1 MHRELAEMDDRE
13 LLGITG
19 SLPRFSQRRIAA
31 CELLVGRYRGL
42 VWSCVQR
49 YRRGAE
55 SAEDLMQVG
64 YVGLVAAINT
74 FDSAV
79 GCSLATY
86 ARSHINGEIRRHFRD
101 KRWQLHVVRPVKEL
115 VMQARTAT
123 WQLAQELGRTP
134 TESDLAASLGVSG
147 HDLRDAQLAE
157 MAFQPTSLDA
167 PLVGQPD
174 AAILA
179 DLLGEEDPQMDP
191 VLCMQALATHWGELP
206 SREQK
211 ILLMRFYG
219 GMTQA
224 RSASGS
230 ASPRCRSPGCSATR
244 SAISARVYSGL
255 TSPQPP
261 GKGRM
266 RATGRSWRRSGGTS
280 AWISGARGGRP
291 SPPPRDLRWHGRE
304 ARSGD
309 ENGMG
314 GTVPSGDESG
324 RGTVVTGSV
333 SDAAGSG
340 MVPSFRRWV
349 RVSYRYGS
357 PQGQRQAGTPRWG
370 MRSVQALM
378 LTRSRRCS

>member
-64 YVGLVAAINT
+64 YVGLVAAINN
-74 FDSAV
+74 FDPAV

-147 HDLRDAQLAE
+147 HDLR
-157 MAFQPTSLDA
+157 
-167 PLVGQPD
+167 
-174 AAILA
+174 
-179 DLLGEEDPQMDP
+179 
-191 VLCMQALATHWGELP
+191 
-206 SREQK
+206 
-211 ILLMRFYG
+211 
-219 GMTQA
+219 
-224 RSASGS
+224 
-230 ASPRCRSPGCSATR
+230 ATR
-244 SAISARVYSGL
+244 H
-255 TSPQPP
+255 
-261 GKGRM
+261 
-266 RATGRSWRRSGGTS
+266 
-280 AWISGARGGRP
+280 
-291 SPPPRDLRWHGRE
+291 D
-304 ARSGD
+304 
-309 ENGMG
+309 
-314 GTVPSGDESG
+314 
-324 RGTVVTGSV
+324 
-333 SDAAGSG
+333 
-340 MVPSFRRWV
+340 
-349 RVSYRYGS
+349 
-357 PQGQRQAGTPRWG
+357 
-370 MRSVQALM
+370 
-378 LTRSRRCS
+378 